1 MMKNKNK
8 ELSSKDN
15 SFKYFFK
22 ITFIALFFIGISI
35 AFATYIIRVFF
46 RIWYFGNYKID
57 IKNKCNKTKCKCK

>member
-46 RIWYFGNYKID
+46 RI
-57 IKNKCNKTKCKCK
+57 